1 MNTEQPTA
9 VVEEN
14 TENNHIQPGT
24 ILKQKREQAGLSQ
37 KQVADRL
44 RLRVAIIEQ
53 IERNEFEP
61 DQVATFTRG
70 YLRSYAKV
78 VNADEGE
85 VLAAL
90 DATMG
95 TQPPQEQKMKSFSRK
110 TNREKHDNRIMALT
124 WGIVIV
130 IVAISSVWWWQN
142 KQKDALEI
150 TNEDEAALVVESEST
165 PLLDTSVDELTAEP
179 SNENSDE
186 NAPVSPVAED
196 SQAANELTPLE
207 ASDDL
212 SQNSAETAPLAPVTE
227 TQSAQPQ
234 ADEAV
239 SKPAVSANHL
249 ELSFNDECWVQV
261 KDSTGKTLLS
271 GIKRGGETVTLDG
284 KKPYNVILGAP
295 ENVSITLASEP
306 VDLSGY
312 TAGKAARFT
321 LP

>member
-1 MNTEQPTA
+1 MNTEQPTP

-14 TENNHIQPGT
+14 TEAFHIEPGT
-24 ILKQKREQAGLSQ
+24 LLKQHREQAGLTQ

-90 DATMG
+90 DHMLG

-110 TNREKHDNRIMALT
+110 TNREKHDSRIMALT

-142 KQKDALEI
+142 QQKDDLELRAEQE
-150 TNEDEAALVVESEST
+150 NALVADLET
-165 PLLDTSVDELTAEP
+165 QPQLDTSIDELSADSAAPAAPTADTEQAPSSETESTAVADDANSTAISAPQEAEETVVAEQPQVTAEVVKP
-179 SNENSDE
+179 EI
-186 NAPVSPVAED
+186 VA
-196 SQAANELTPLE
+196 NRLE
-207 ASDDL
+207 M
-212 SQNSAETAPLAPVTE
+212 NF
-227 TQSAQPQ
+227 
-234 ADEAV
+234 
-239 SKPAVSANHL
+239 K
-249 ELSFNDECWVQV
+249 DECWVQV
-261 KDSTGKTLLS
+261 KDATGKTLIS
-271 GIKRGGETVTLDG
+271 GIKRGGETLELEG
-284 KKPYNVILGAP
+284 KLPYNVILGAP
-295 ENVSITLASEP
+295 ENVSITLASET

-312 TAGKAARFT
+312 TSGKAARFT
-321 LP
+321 LPL